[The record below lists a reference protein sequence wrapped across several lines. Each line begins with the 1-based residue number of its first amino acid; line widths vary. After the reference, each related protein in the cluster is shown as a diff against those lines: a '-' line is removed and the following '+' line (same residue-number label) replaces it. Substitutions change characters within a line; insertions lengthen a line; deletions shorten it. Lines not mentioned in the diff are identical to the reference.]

1 LCVPESRSLSP
12 DDRNQ
17 TLTPSVVFVTPS
29 YRLDRD
35 RCALLNR
42 SLEACAPSF
51 EHLIVVDRGD
61 LPAFRPLQNHR
72 TTVLAKEEIL
82 PVWVHRLDT
91 LRIGLRSNVW
101 VQAGGRPIRGWLLQ
115 QLVKLA
121 IVERLTADVV
131 VHADSDVVLLRPFT
145 SDSVVDAEGRV
156 RLYAAPDQIDE
167 RLPYHVRWHRSAE
180 ALLGVERAHLPA
192 PDFISSLVPWRRE
205 NAVALLDH
213 VEQTTGR
220 HWLRALAAARD
231 VSEYTLYGRFAQDV
245 MGANGMQYV
254 APSPLCADY
263 YKRSALSVHELIGF
277 LDQVGDEAI
286 AVSLT
291 AKAGMK
297 PEHYAQVL
305 ESRWGGHAPSETT
318 GVHTRPRVKTTVPS
332 SPTGRDRGRATRRPS
347 RGTARRPTVGTT
359 PLDARRSVGVWMS
372 RLQMATAMG
381 LLVLLMLV
389 LLGFGID

>member
-12 DDRNQ
+12 DNRNQ
-17 TLTPSVVFVTPS
+17 TLTASVVFVTPS

-42 SLEACAPSF
+42 SLEACAPSY
-51 EHLIVVDRGD
+51 EHWIVVDRGD
-61 LPAFRPLQNHR
+61 LPAFRSLQNSR
-72 TTVLAKEEIL
+72 TTLLAKEEIL

-145 SDSVVDAEGRV
+145 SESVVDAEGRV
-156 RLYAAPDQIDE
+156 RLYAAADRIDE
-167 RLPYHVRWHRSAE
+167 SLPYHVRWHRSAE
-180 ALLGVERAHLPA
+180 ALLGIERARLPA

-213 VEQTTGR
+213 IEQTTGR

-245 MGANGMQYV
+245 LGANGTQYV

-263 YKRSALSVHELIGF
+263 YKRSPLSVRELTGF
-277 LDQVGDEAI
+277 LDEVGDEAI

-297 PEHYAQVL
+297 PEHYAKVL
-305 ESRWGGHAPSETT
+305 ESRWGEYAPPAAA
-318 GVHTRPRVKTTVPS
+318 GVHARRGTKTAPPRR
-332 SPTGRDRGRATRRPS
+332 TGRETARTPSRAAGARREAVGTRRLQT
-347 RGTARRPTVGTT
+347 RQ
-359 PLDARRSVGVWMS
+359 SVGHWVS
-372 RLQMATAMG
+372 RFEMATATG
-381 LLVLLMLV
+381 LVVLLMLV
-389 LLGFGID
+389 LFGFSID